1 MIKFAIYGFIWFQIF
16 KMTGKIK
23 PAEAKT
29 LKGSDEHPLA
39 SYER

>member
-16 KMTGKIK
+16 KATGKIK

-29 LKGSDEHPLA
+29 LKGEHPLA
-39 SYER
+39 SYNE